1 MSQQKKAF
9 DDIFSRVWNDG
20 KLVRPRGLLVRE
32 AENFTYTLPPYVRF
46 QNYACRKLNLSYLK
60 REVAWY
66 LKGDRFDTSICQHAK
81 TWQGIV
87 NDDGSINSNYG
98 QYVFRTN
105 VDVSKFW
112 GKRVFEKKISS
123 QFDNVVDIL
132 SDDKD
137 SRRASIVIL
146 NSSHLLSDT
155 KDVPCTYS
163 LNFRIRDDKLNMSVH
178 MRSQD
183 AIFGMGNDAPAFSI
197 IHEMVMNALKPK
209 YPTIELGNYF
219 HVADSFHV
227 YERHFGML
235 EKIIEGDEFTDVEVP
250 RISGHEEVNFLIN
263 AMHLLPADAVPDNF
277 KFTKWLIDV

>member
-1 MSQQKKAF
+1 MSEHKKAF
-9 DDIFSRVWNDG
+9 DDIFLRVHSDG

-46 QNYACRKLNLSYLK
+46 QNYASRKLNLSYLK

-66 LKGDRFDTSICQHAK
+66 LKGDRLDTSILQHAK
-81 TWQGIV
+81 TWQGLV
-87 NDDGSINSNYG
+87 NEDGSINSNYG
-98 QYVFRTN
+98 QYIFRTSI
-105 VDVSKFW
+105 DASKFW
-112 GKRVFEKKISS
+112 GKRVFDKKISS
-123 QFDNVVDIL
+123 QFDNVIDL
-132 SDDKD
+132 LGDDKD

-146 NSSHLLSDT
+146 NSTHLLSDT

-163 LNFRIRDDKLNMSVH
+163 LNFRIRDNKLNMSVH

-197 IHEMVMNALKPK
+197 IHEMVMNALKPT

-250 RISGHEEVNFLIN
+250 RMSGPEEVKFLIN
-263 AMHLLPADAVPDNF
+263 DLHRNIEVPSTF
-277 KFTKWLIDV
+277 EFTKWLKDV